1 MTGTKHLCGTE
12 CAAAW
17 DSWNCSTFGRSPRPP
32 LWNRMRRITGF
43 MGLQHIQPAPRPSA
57 LWDRM
62 RRSMGFM
69 GLQQILDSPSPPPL
83 WDRVCRSMGFMG
95 LQQIRRF
102 WIPPSTISVEQ
113 CAAAWNSWNCSTFGR
128 SPRPP
133 LWNTMRRSMV
143 FMGLQHIQPA
153 PRPPLSV
160 RQHAPQ
166 HGIQVVT
173 GNSGFPVSPTPVGQ
187 SVPQHG
193 IHEIAGDS
201 GFPPPPLWNSA
212 PHHGIHGIAR
222 VRALPQPLSV
232 EQNAQQH
239 GIHGIAA
246 HSVPPTPIL

>member
-1 MTGTKHLCGTE
+1 
-12 CAAAW
+12 
-17 DSWNCSTFGRSPRPP
+17 
-32 LWNRMRRITGF
+32 
-43 MGLQHIQPAPRPSA
+43 
-57 LWDRM
+57 M

-83 WDRVCRSMGFMG
+83 WDRVCRSTGFMG

-128 SPRPP
+128 SPRRP

-160 RQHAPQ
+160 GQHAPQ